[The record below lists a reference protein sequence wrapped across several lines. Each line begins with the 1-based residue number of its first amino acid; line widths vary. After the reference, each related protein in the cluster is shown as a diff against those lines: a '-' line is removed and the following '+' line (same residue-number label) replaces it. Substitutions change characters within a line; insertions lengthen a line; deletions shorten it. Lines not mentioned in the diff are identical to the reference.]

1 MKCAG
6 YLSRYFLHAVF
17 SRTSKLSR
25 YILNA
30 AGMFFGCRSSMNSGI
45 SCRRPHGHSACG
57 DRRSFMYATPAF
69 LSLWRTARRASA
81 HVRLRKLPFKSV
93 SRAFAVVAADVRAAA
108 FHADSEVKQ
117 RPFRRCS
124 LAPAPGI
131 FPHFSRVFGRE
142 HGRKFVHFRV
152 AERAQ
157 QGLGVPQSERTQY
170 QPFGLYGIRIGT
182 LKDTKP
188 RL

>member
-1 MKCAG
+1 M
-6 YLSRYFLHAVF
+6 
-17 SRTSKLSR
+17 
-25 YILNA
+25 
-30 AGMFFGCRSSMNSGI
+30 
-45 SCRRPHGHSACG
+45 
-57 DRRSFMYATPAF
+57 RRSFMYATPAF

-81 HVRLRKLPFKSV
+81 HVCLRKLPFKSV

-142 HGRKFVHFRV
+142 HGRKFIHFRV

-170 QPFGLYGIRIGT
+170 QPFGLYGIRISA

>member
-1 MKCAG
+1 MGIPLAG
-6 YLSRYFLHAVF
+6 IVCV
-17 SRTSKLSR
+17 
-25 YILNA
+25 
-30 AGMFFGCRSSMNSGI
+30 M
-45 SCRRPHGHSACG
+45 
-57 DRRSFMYATPAF
+57 RRSFMYATPAF

-93 SRAFAVVAADVRAAA
+93 SRAFAVVAADVRAACRRAAA

-157 QGLGVPQSERTQY
+157 QGLGVPQSERPQY
-170 QPFGLYGIRIGT
+170 QPFGLYGIRIRA
-182 LKDTKP
+182 LKDTQP